1 MAIKYGEQLLEGS
14 RLLYGPEDISTI
26 NHLKNLNRYYD
37 KAGRLREVAERVRLG
52 YQVSRKHFSLN
63 HSTTEVSRLLYYK
76 LLIAEKDYLGA
87 IPVVYENIAVLTDS
101 EDDAFRRLHYLGQLH
116 GLYGLTEQH
125 DKREEILLE
134 QLELNIQLMGND
146 TESSEKIILNLGGIY
161 CEQKKFTK
169 LRELMTRFDMKL
181 QC

>member
-1 MAIKYGEQLLEGS
+1 
-14 RLLYGPEDISTI
+14 
-26 NHLKNLNRYYD
+26 
-37 KAGRLREVAERVRLG
+37 
-52 YQVSRKHFSLN
+52 
-63 HSTTEVSRLLYYK
+63 
-76 LLIAEKDYLGA
+76 
-87 IPVVYENIAVLTDS
+87 S

-125 DKREEILLE
+125 DKREEVLLE

-146 TESSEKIILNLGGIY
+146 TESQMDIILNLGRVY
-161 CEQKKFTK
+161 CQQNKHAE